1 MPDSLA
7 ALRSPRAANQGFAKT
22 RAERTSAAAVVWSDV
37 WLRRRG
43 QWQIV
48 QAQDEAIAPGESARR
63 AIADTLSEISIGYAH
78 SRINGPRRSWL
89 GWSRSSGCRAVIYAV
104 CGGQRDDRAPS
115 A

>member
-1 MPDSLA
+1 MSMRDSLA

-37 WLRRRG
+37 WLRRHG

-48 QAQDEAIAPGESARR
+48 QAQNGAIAPGESARR

-78 SRINGPRRSWL
+78 SLISRAGAHSLGGPGR
-89 GWSRSSGCRAVIYAV
+89 GGC
-104 CGGQRDDRAPS
+104 C
-115 A
+115 